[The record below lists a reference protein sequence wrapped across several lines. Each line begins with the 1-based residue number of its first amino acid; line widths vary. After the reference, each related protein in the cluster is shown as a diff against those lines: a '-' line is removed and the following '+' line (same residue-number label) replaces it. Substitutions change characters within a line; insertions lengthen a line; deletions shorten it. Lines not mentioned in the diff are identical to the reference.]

1 MTRARLDLATLRAAA
16 APTLPLLGS
25 IVVSFMTVGAAA
37 RSAGF
42 NLPDAVAMTA
52 FVFAAPAQLVM
63 IDMLKSGVGIGAVS
77 AAVVIINLRLLF
89 MAFTVV
95 SSLRTVPARRMAIWC
110 AMLSGLSFTRFKL
123 RQRDSEAEEDA
134 WREELELAVSCV
146 LLYVAAVLSTA
157 VGNALG
163 GLATPVWVDGLDVMV
178 AMLLV
183 GRIFNAGGGPGFVT
197 VAIAC
202 AVLTPL
208 SKTLNPAFG
217 TLLMVFVLSWLFAVS
232 PRIVDV
238 MGRPRR
244 QAHSQK
250 P

>member
-1 MTRARLDLATLRAAA
+1 MTRTRLDLATLRAAA
-16 APTLPLLGS
+16 VPTLPLLGS

-42 NLPDAVAMTA
+42 DLPDSVAMTA

-77 AAVVIINLRLLF
+77 AAVALINLRLLF
-89 MAFTVV
+89 MAFAVV
-95 SSLRTVPARRMAIWC
+95 SSLRTVPVRRMAIWC

-123 RQRDSEAEEDA
+123 HQRDGEAAEDA
-134 WREELELAVSCV
+134 RREELELAVSCV
-146 LLYVAAVLSTA
+146 LLYGAAVLSTA

-163 GLATPVWVDGLDVMV
+163 SLATPVWVDGLDLMV
-178 AMLLV
+178 AMLLL
-183 GRIFNAGGGPGFVT
+183 GRIFNARGGPGFIAT
-197 VAIAC
+197 ALAC

-208 SKTLNPAFG
+208 AKTLTPAFG
-217 TLLMVFVLSWLFAVS
+217 TLLMAFALSWLFAVS

-238 MGRPRR
+238 VGHPRR
-244 QAHSQK
+244 HAPSQK